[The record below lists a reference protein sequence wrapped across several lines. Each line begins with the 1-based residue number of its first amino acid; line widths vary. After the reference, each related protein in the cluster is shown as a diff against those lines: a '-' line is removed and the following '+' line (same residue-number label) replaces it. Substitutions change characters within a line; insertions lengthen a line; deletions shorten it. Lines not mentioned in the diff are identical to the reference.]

1 MTRILHL
8 PREIEAL
15 NDEYR
20 DIAQQGRLVVDGLT
34 DEDLARRPADGS
46 WSIAEC
52 LDHLVATNRSYLRK
66 MGRAV
71 AANAPQSARPRF
83 RHTLA
88 GGWMRR
94 MMEPPV
100 RRRLPAPRKFR
111 PAPERR
117 PAAER
122 LAEFLAVQDELI
134 AFSRSAAELD
144 VAKIKFSSP
153 VTRLLRLNLWDA
165 LTIIAA
171 HERRHLW
178 QARNVRAVI
187 RPD

>member
-1 MTRILHL
+1 MTRIHHL
-8 PREIEAL
+8 PTEIEAL
-15 NDEYR
+15 NDQYR
-20 DIAQQGRLVVDGLT
+20 SIAQEGRLVVEGLT
-34 DEDLARRPADGS
+34 DDELARRPADGS

-52 LDHLVATNRSYLRK
+52 LDHLVTTNRSYLRK
-66 MGRAV
+66 MGRVIAE
-71 AANAPQSARPRF
+71 NAPQSARPQF

-88 GGWMRR
+88 GRWMRR

-100 RRRLPAPRKFR
+100 KRRLRAPQKFR
-111 PAPERR
+111 PASERR
-117 PAAER
+117 PAAET

-144 VAKIKFSSP
+144 VAKVKFSSP

-165 LTIIAA
+165 LNIIAA

-178 QARNVRAVI
+178 QARNVRAAI